1 MSTYDL
7 DSVAR
12 RFVEHDTLP
21 MTTFGPL
28 GAFGEAAVAND
39 NRAAMGAG
47 MSDVDPEGLFLAAT
61 RETQGGGYSF
71 PRRRKGSYI
80 STYTGRFFPMDP
92 RASEVRLVDIAHQL
106 AAIARFGGA
115 TSKRYCV
122 AEHSVHIA
130 RWLLPRY
137 GHSAAMHGLMHDA
150 PEALSGF
157 NDVQRPS
164 KDNVPQI
171 KAIENK
177 IWLAVAAAFGLSPFI
192 PECVHEA
199 DNRIIAD
206 EMAQGMWEGDPE
218 YRDPLGVTLEFWNP
232 ERAEAEFLAEFAKL
246 QNMRA
251 AA

>member
-1 MSTYDL
+1 
-7 DSVAR
+7 
-12 RFVEHDTLP
+12 

-28 GAFGEAAVAND
+28 GEFGSAAVAND
-39 NRAAMGAG
+39 NRAAMGSG

-61 RETQGGGYSF
+61 RETQVGDYMF

-92 RASEVRLVDIAHQL
+92 RASEVRIEDIAHSL

-115 TSKRYCV
+115 TSKKYCV
-122 AEHSVHIA
+122 GEHSVHISN
-130 RWLLPRY
+130 WLLPRY
-137 GHSAAMHGLMHDA
+137 GVNAALHGLLHDA

-164 KDNVPQI
+164 KIHVPQI
-171 KAIENK
+171 KAIEDG
-177 IWLAVAAAFGLSPFI
+177 IWLAVAAAFGLSPYI

-206 EMAQGMWEGDPE
+206 EMAQGMWESDPE
-218 YRDPLGVTLEFWNP
+218 YREPLGVKLEFWTP
-232 ERAEAEFLAEFAKL
+232 EVAEIYFLDMFRRL
-246 QNMRA
+246 QNMRVA
-251 AA
+251 ALEIHQVHAA